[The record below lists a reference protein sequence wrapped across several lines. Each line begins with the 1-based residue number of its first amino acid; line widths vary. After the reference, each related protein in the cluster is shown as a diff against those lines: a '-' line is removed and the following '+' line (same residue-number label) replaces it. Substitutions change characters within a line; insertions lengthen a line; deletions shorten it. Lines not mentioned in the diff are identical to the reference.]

1 MKRILI
7 IDDEEPVRNILVS
20 ALRAKGFY
28 PLSAANGQIGINL
41 AKAFQPD
48 LIISDINM
56 EGVDGYELIRVL
68 RQDALTSAIPIVLMT
83 GKPDFKGMRDGMTL
97 GADDYLPKPFSI
109 DELLATIASI
119 FQKEQTRTQAVDQKM
134 RTLTANISMILPH
147 ELLTPLNGI
156 LGIAQVLRYEGPA
169 MSGDQITE
177 FGKMLEESGTRLQRT
192 IKNFI
197 IYAQIEV
204 MTSDPQRRNQIPQG
218 VTEHL
223 SELIHEISNSIAAK
237 YKRQDDLQ
245 LTVQPAIAAI
255 PEEYTTKILEEIIDN
270 AFKFSK
276 PGTPVKVVV
285 ELDSDFSI
293 IKVIDK
299 GCGIMP
305 KYLENIGAYMQFE
318 RKIMEQQGTGFGLI
332 ISKRLTELYNG
343 RFEIKSQPAEGT
355 EVIIKLPKSLTI
367 NSSRN
372 TNQAETQ
379 N

>member
-197 IYAQIEV
+197 IYAQIEI

-343 RFEIKSQPAEGT
+343 WFEIKSQPAEGT